1 MLPHSCIVRSTTMEM
16 KERKE
21 GDALIVKILEKRFAA
36 DAPAKFKENMAD
48 RIEKGNDRIIL
59 DVSDVE
65 FIDSAGLAAL
75 VHILKLLQQKDKFLI
90 CGAQGPVKNVFELT
104 RMDKVFQIY
113 ADEKAAIA
121 ALST

>member
-1 MLPHSCIVRSTTMEM
+1 MEL
-16 KERKE
+16 KERIE
-21 GDALIVKILEKRFAA
+21 GGALIVKVLEKRFAA
-36 DAPAKFKENMAD
+36 DVPAKFKEDMAD
-48 RIEKGNDRIIL
+48 RVEKGNNRIVL
-59 DVSDVE
+59 DISAVE

-75 VHILKLLQQKDKFLI
+75 VYTLKLLQQKDKFLI

-104 RMDKVFQIY
+104 RMDKVFQMY